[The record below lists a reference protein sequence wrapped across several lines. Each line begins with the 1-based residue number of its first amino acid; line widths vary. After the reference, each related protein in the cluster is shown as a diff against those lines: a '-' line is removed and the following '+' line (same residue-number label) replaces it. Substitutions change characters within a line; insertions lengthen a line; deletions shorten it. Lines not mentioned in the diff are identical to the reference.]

1 MLPVVVNMGAWGIPP
16 PPTRLE
22 EIACEAGVPDNVMRQ
37 WLRAVARTWPKRPRK
52 RVAWLRG
59 RVWLSQLTALDGN
72 PRQPPANPHWL
83 AISA

>member
-37 WLRAVARTWPKRPRK
+37 WLRAEIVRRAASPAPEPWPERGPNAPGSGSLGYVA
-52 RVAWLRG
+52 G
-59 RVWLSQLTALDGN
+59 CG
-72 PRQPPANPHWL
+72 
-83 AISA
+83 